1 MVVGII
7 VAEQVYY
14 GYLPKT
20 GLLETTDSLQV
31 TLERFLPL
39 WQIAILLQNYYF
51 GLEERGKNQ
60 SGLQTEVSFQY
71 TGAKN
76 WMPTR

>member
-39 WQIAILLQNYYF
+39 WQIAILLQNYYD
-51 GLEERGKNQ
+51 R
-60 SGLQTEVSFQY
+60 SGR
-71 TGAKN
+71 K
-76 WMPTR
+76 R